1 MRIVG
6 VGDNVLDR
14 YIDQGL
20 MYPGGNAVNVPVLAL
35 RFGAEA
41 AAYVGAVGDD

>member
-20 MYPGGNAVNVPVLAL
+20 MYPGGNAVNNYQIGRASCRERV
-35 RFGAEA
+35 
-41 AAYVGAVGDD
+41 